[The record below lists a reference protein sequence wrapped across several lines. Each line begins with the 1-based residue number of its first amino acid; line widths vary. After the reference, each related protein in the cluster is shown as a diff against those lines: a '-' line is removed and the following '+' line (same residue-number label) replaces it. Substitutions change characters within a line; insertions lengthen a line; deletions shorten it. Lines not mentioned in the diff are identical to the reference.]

1 MDRVVGI
8 LGGMGPQA
16 TIALMRQIVR
26 ATPAEAEHDHV
37 RMLVDSNPHV
47 PGRTAALTG
56 AGPSPGP
63 ELARMARGLVEAG
76 ADVLAMPC
84 NTAHAFADEI
94 EAAVDVPLVHMIDLA
109 VQAAASV
116 RGVDRIGLLA
126 TRGTRRT
133 RLYHDRFEAMGLATI
148 EPDEDG
154 QSVLDELVVK
164 VKTHDPSELDRD
176 ALQRLL
182 VDLVER
188 GADVV
193 VAGCTEVPLLFPEAP
208 AARVIDPS
216 QVLAEAVVRFCKEVG
231 DER

>member
-1 MDRVVGI
+1 
-8 LGGMGPQA
+8 
-16 TIALMRQIVR
+16 
-26 ATPAEAEHDHV
+26 
-37 RMLVDSNPHV
+37 
-47 PGRTAALTG
+47 
-56 AGPSPGP
+56 
-63 ELARMARGLVEAG
+63 
-76 ADVLAMPC
+76 
-84 NTAHAFADEI
+84 
-94 EAAVDVPLVHMIDLA
+94 
-109 VQAAASV
+109 
-116 RGVDRIGLLA
+116 
-126 TRGTRRT
+126 
-133 RLYHDRFEAMGLATI
+133 MGLATI

-164 VKTHDPSELDRD
+164 VKTHDPSTLDRD

-193 VAGCTEVPLLFPEAP
+193 VAGCTEVPLLLPETP